1 MLTQFFVPIIV
12 ALVILALIV
21 GMALFSRNY
30 VKVPPNAVAVFSG
43 RKRTTADGRTV
54 GYRMIK
60 GGAAFRFPLL
70 DQVDYLSLNVF
81 TIPLEIKRAYTL
93 KGVPISVKAV
103 ANVKIK
109 GDDISLGAAA

>member
-30 VKVPPNAVAVFSG
+30 LKVPPNAVGVLSG
-43 RKRTTADGRTV
+43 RKRKTPDGRLV

-60 GGAAFRFPLL
+60 GGAAFRFPLW
-70 DQVDYLSLNVF
+70 NKW
-81 TIPLEIKRAYTL
+81 TIFP
-93 KGVPISVKAV
+93 
-103 ANVKIK
+103 
-109 GDDISLGAAA
+109 